1 MSGAEA
7 ADGLARLVGLEGGPF
22 ELVVELGKVR
32 EFARATHAEDPAYA
46 RSSAPS
52 IMPTFLAS
60 AAHWAPHERA
70 LLERIPGEPSRRLH
84 GEQEFTFPGSPPR
97 AGDRLRGRSRI
108 EAAYEREGR
117 RGGRLRFYVLETT
130 FRDERDAVVAVA
142 RTTVVETE
150 RAPAEA

>member
-1 MSGAEA
+1 MSGAGK
-7 ADGLARLVGLEGGPF
+7 ADALAQLVGLDGDPF

-32 EFARATHAEDPAYA
+32 EFARATHVQDPTYLQSAEPA
-46 RSSAPS
+46 
-52 IMPTFLAS
+52 ITPTFLVS

-84 GEQEFTFPGSPPR
+84 GEQEFSFPGSPPR

-108 EAAYEREGR
+108 DAAYEREGR

-130 FRDERDAVVAVA
+130 FCDERGALVAVA
-142 RTTVVETE
+142 RTTVVETA
-150 RAPAEA
+150 RAPAES

>member
-1 MSGAEA
+1 MSEAEA
-7 ADGLARLVGLEGGPF
+7 SDGLTLLVGLEGDPF

-32 EFARATHAEDPAYA
+32 EFARATHAEDPVYA
-46 RSSAPS
+46 RSSEPA

-84 GEQEFTFPGSPPR
+84 GEQEFTFPGAPPR

-108 EAAYEREGR
+108 DAAYEREGR

-150 RAPAEA
+150 RAPAEP